1 MKQTRQNHRVSFCW
15 PLYPHFWA
23 WDAQLLQF
31 PPLVLLF
38 CLLGESCLRS
48 LSLSS
53 TFEGWFSAHIILDVL
68 FFFVKNI
75 SLLKVVYC
83 FICMVCWEVDS
94 NSFHCSS
101 VVKMCFFPCLLQDF
115 PLLLL
120 SWSLNETCSCLD
132 VIIFIPY
139 GVCWVYHICSL
150 FCLSLILEVSQSLL
164 FYISAILSSWFFWY
178 IMYSWPLK
186 SPVSR

>member
-1 MKQTRQNHRVSFCW
+1 MGRSAFTVPSFSPSLLLAGWVLSEKPFSFFRIWRVIFCT
-15 PLYPHFWA
+15 HNSR
-23 WDAQLLQF
+23 
-31 PPLVLLF
+31 
-38 CLLGESCLRS
+38 CL
-48 LSLSS
+48 
-53 TFEGWFSAHIILDVL
+53 I
-68 FFFVKNI
+68 FFVKNI

-115 PLLLL
+115 PLLLQ

-132 VIIFIPY
+132 VFIFIPY